1 LIFSLQI
8 YSTCSTVWD
17 GAPICRHCRSQNG
30 ARDAPCRSRG
40 NTIPENAGERK
51 TLMFNIR
58 QWWKLSGIASLAL
71 ALFGA
76 VLPTFAQGVGNTPQ
90 ATILSTTSNTTT
102 SPGTLTITGQN
113 FGDAVPSIALDGTA
127 LQVASFT
134 DTVLVAFLPN
144 NLAPGSYQ
152 LEVTTQAKK
161 NNIAEFDATI
171 GAAGPQG
178 PTGAQGV
185 QGPTGAAGAAGVQ
198 GPTGPTGPTGA
209 QGTPGT
215 QGAAGLTGPQ
225 GVQGPAGLQG
235 PIGMTGATGAQGPSG
250 ISGYEI
256 ASITTK
262 SVSLAPNGFQT
273 FYVSCPAGKKVL
285 GGGNRLDNQ
294 IGIWTVQDSIA
305 TSDNTWGVGI
315 GNTGG
320 STITGDVTVSAI
332 CATAF

>member
-1 LIFSLQI
+1 M
-8 YSTCSTVWD
+8 
-17 GAPICRHCRSQNG
+17 GRSADISALSITER

-90 ATILSTTSNTTT
+90 ATILSTTSNTAT

-171 GAAGPQG
+171 GAAGPRGLPGLKAYRVRLEQPVLPECRVPRDRPGRLERRVHRVPRVRQG
-178 PTGAQGV
+178 
-185 QGPTGAAGAAGVQ
+185 
-198 GPTGPTGPTGA
+198 
-209 QGTPGT
+209 
-215 QGAAGLTGPQ
+215 
-225 GVQGPAGLQG
+225 
-235 PIGMTGATGAQGPSG
+235 
-250 ISGYEI
+250 
-256 ASITTK
+256 
-262 SVSLAPNGFQT
+262 
-273 FYVSCPAGKKVL
+273 
-285 GGGNRLDNQ
+285 
-294 IGIWTVQDSIA
+294 
-305 TSDNTWGVGI
+305 
-315 GNTGG
+315 
-320 STITGDVTVSAI
+320 
-332 CATAF
+332 